1 MSKQTV
7 NLLWEKMMRTMTLL
21 PLRMGLGI
29 LLTVMPLMIHADTIG
44 SVNYRFKWLGPSDKI
59 AVEAFDDPSVAGVT
73 CYLSRAET
81 GGLKGMVG
89 LAENPSKAS
98 IACRQIGPIEG
109 GVLDRLKDEEE
120 VFSARASAIFKS
132 TQVIRFVDRQRG
144 ALVYLTYTDRI
155 VDGSPDNSIS
165 VVPVRATTP

>member
-1 MSKQTV
+1 MAMAE
-7 NLLWEKMMRTMTLL
+7 N
-21 PLRMGLGI
+21 
-29 LLTVMPLMIHADTIG
+29 IG

-59 AVEAFDDPSVAGVT
+59 AVEAFDDPGVSGVT

-81 GGLKGMVG
+81 GGIKGMVG

-98 IACRQIGPIEG
+98 IACRQTGQIDA
-109 GVLDRLKDEEE
+109 GVMDRLKDEEE

-132 TQVIRFVDRQRG
+132 TQVIRFLDRKRG
-144 ALVYLTYTDRI
+144 ALVYLTYSDRI

-165 VVPVRATTP
+165 VVPIRALSP

>member
-1 MSKQTV
+1 MQNQFIARIVLASCC
-7 NLLWEKMMRTMTLL
+7 LTLPQWGYSETL
-21 PLRMGLGI
+21 
-29 LLTVMPLMIHADTIG
+29 G

-59 AVEAFDDPSVAGVT
+59 AVEAFDDPSVTGVT

-81 GGLKGMVG
+81 GGIKGMVG

-98 IACRQIGPIEG
+98 IACRQTGAIES
-109 GVLDRLKDEEE
+109 GVMDRLKDEEE

-132 TQVIRFVDRQRG
+132 TQVIRFLDRKRG
-144 ALVYLTYTDRI
+144 ALVYLTYSDRI

-165 VVPVRATTP
+165 VVPIRSPNP

>member
-1 MSKQTV
+1 MQHR
-7 NLLWEKMMRTMTLL
+7 LIAR
-21 PLRMGLGI
+21 I
-29 LLTVMPLMIHADTIG
+29 LVAGWIWLVPFQANSEVIG

-59 AVEAFDDPSVAGVT
+59 AVEAFDDPGVSGVT

-98 IACRQIGPIEG
+98 IACRQTGVIEA
-109 GVLDRLKDEEE
+109 GVMDHLKDEEE

-132 TQVIRFVDRQRG
+132 TQVIRFLDRKRG
-144 ALVYLTYTDRI
+144 ALVYLTYSDRI

-165 VVPVRATTP
+165 VVPIRALAP

>member
-1 MSKQTV
+1 MQYR
-7 NLLWEKMMRTMTLL
+7 LIARLIFAAWIWTM
-21 PLRMGLGI
+21 PIDGNSE
-29 LLTVMPLMIHADTIG
+29 TIG

-59 AVEAFDDPSVAGVT
+59 AVEAFDDPGVSGVT

-98 IACRQIGPIEG
+98 IACRQTGLIDS
-109 GVLDRLKDEEE
+109 GVMDRLKDEEE

-132 TQVIRFVDRQRG
+132 TQVIRFLDRKRG
-144 ALVYLTYTDRI
+144 ALVYLTYSDRI

-165 VVPVRATTP
+165 VVPIRALSP

>member
-1 MSKQTV
+1 MRSKFFGLKTFI
-7 NLLWEKMMRTMTLL
+7 TLISVVIG
-21 PLRMGLGI
+21 MD
-29 LLTVMPLMIHADTIG
+29 MASADSIG

-59 AVEAFDDPSVAGVT
+59 AVEAFDDPSVSGVA

-98 IACRQIGPIEG
+98 IACRQIGPVDSDIMT
-109 GVLDRLKDEEE
+109 RLKDEEE
-120 VFSARASAIFKS
+120 VFSARASAIFKT
-132 TQVIRFVDRQRG
+132 TQVVRFLDRKRQ
-144 ALVYLTYTDRI
+144 ALVYLTYSDRI

-165 VVPVRATTP
+165 VVPIRVTSP

>member
-1 MSKQTV
+1 MQDR
-7 NLLWEKMMRTMTLL
+7 LIR
-21 PLRMGLGI
+21 RF
-29 LLTVMPLMIHADTIG
+29 LLTVGFFAVSQVAYCEVIG

-59 AVEAFDDPSVAGVT
+59 AVEAFDDPGVSGVT

-89 LAENPSKAS
+89 MAENPSKAS
-98 IACRQIGPIEG
+98 IACRQTGLIDAGI
-109 GVLDRLKDEEE
+109 LDRLKDEEE

-132 TQVIRFVDRQRG
+132 TQVIRFLDRKRG
-144 ALVYLTYTDRI
+144 VLVYLTYSDRI

-165 VVPVRATTP
+165 VVPITATTP

>member
-1 MSKQTV
+1 MQYR
-7 NLLWEKMMRTMTLL
+7 LIARLIFAAWIWMM
-21 PLRMGLGI
+21 PIEGNSE
-29 LLTVMPLMIHADTIG
+29 TIG

-59 AVEAFDDPSVAGVT
+59 AVEAFDDPGVSGVT

-98 IACRQIGPIEG
+98 IACRQTGLIDA
-109 GVLDRLKDEEE
+109 GVMDRLKDEEE
-120 VFSARASAIFKS
+120 VFSARASAIFKF
-132 TQVIRFVDRQRG
+132 TQVIRFLDRKRG
-144 ALVYLTYTDRI
+144 ALVYLTYSDRI

-165 VVPVRATTP
+165 VVPIRALSP

>member
-1 MSKQTV
+1 
-7 NLLWEKMMRTMTLL
+7 MRISISLIPAL
-21 PLRMGLGI
+21 FLIVAGASQ
-29 LLTVMPLMIHADTIG
+29 ADTIG

-59 AVEAFDDPSVAGVT
+59 AVEAFDDPEVSGVT

-98 IACRQIGPIEG
+98 IACRQTGPIDAS
-109 GVLDRLKDEEE
+109 VVDKLKDDEE

-132 TQVIRFVDRQRG
+132 TQVVRFVDRKRT

-165 VVPVRATTP
+165 VVPVKTPSP

>member
-1 MSKQTV
+1 MQYRLIVGS
-7 NLLWEKMMRTMTLL
+7 LLASSILVL
-21 PLRMGLGI
+21 PH
-29 LLTVMPLMIHADTIG
+29 VVHSETIG

-59 AVEAFDDPSVAGVT
+59 AVEAFDDPGVAGVT

-81 GGLKGMVG
+81 GGIKGMVG

-98 IACRQIGPIEG
+98 IACRQTGVIEA
-109 GVLDRLKDEEE
+109 GVMEHLKEEEE

-132 TQVIRFVDRQRG
+132 TQVIRFLDRKRG
-144 ALVYLTYTDRI
+144 ALVYLTYSDRI

-165 VVPVRATTP
+165 VVPIRTLSP

>member
-1 MSKQTV
+1 MKKRLIIRLFFATW
-7 NLLWEKMMRTMTLL
+7 LWVL
-21 PLRMGLGI
+21 PQGG
-29 LLTVMPLMIHADTIG
+29 HSETIG

-59 AVEAFDDPSVAGVT
+59 AVEAFDDPGVSGVT

-98 IACRQIGPIEG
+98 IACRQTGGIES
-109 GVLDRLKDEEE
+109 GVMDRLKDEEE

-132 TQVIRFVDRQRG
+132 TQVIRFLDRKRG
-144 ALVYLTYTDRI
+144 ALVYLTYSDRI

-165 VVPVRATTP
+165 VVPIRAQNP

>member
-1 MSKQTV
+1 
-7 NLLWEKMMRTMTLL
+7 MTYRRIAWLFIAGWVWL
-21 PLRMGLGI
+21 IPFQ
-29 LLTVMPLMIHADTIG
+29 ADAETIG

-59 AVEAFDDPSVAGVT
+59 AVEAFDDPGVSGVT

-98 IACRQIGPIEG
+98 IACRQTGAMDP
-109 GVLDRLKDEEE
+109 GVMDHLKDEEE

-132 TQVIRFVDRQRG
+132 TQVIRFLDRKRV
-144 ALVYLTYTDRI
+144 ALVYLTYSDRI

-165 VVPVRATTP
+165 VVPIRALAP